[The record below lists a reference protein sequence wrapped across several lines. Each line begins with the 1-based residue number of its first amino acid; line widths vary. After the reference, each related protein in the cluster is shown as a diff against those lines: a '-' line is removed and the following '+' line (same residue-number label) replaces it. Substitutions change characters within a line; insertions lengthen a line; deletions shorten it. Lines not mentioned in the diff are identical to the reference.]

1 MNFYRTVRPLKAV
14 AKELTLKPILPL
26 SQHKPQRFASTMEY
40 TRLGDTGLKISKV
53 ILGAMSYGTPEW
65 QEWVLDEE
73 KSLPLLEHAYKV
85 GLNTWDTADV
95 YSNGRSE
102 EIIGKALQKYNIP
115 RQKVVILSKCYFGV
129 DHSGAQPRIGAMSN
143 NDDQMVNQ
151 VGLSRKHIFD
161 AVDASVKRLGTY
173 IDVLQIHRLD
183 RETPKK
189 EIMKALNDVVE
200 SGKVRYIGASSMAAW
215 EFQMMQNIAEA
226 NGWHKFISMQN
237 YHNLLYREEEREM
250 LPYCRASG
258 VGCIPWSPVARGV
271 LTRPWGDRS
280 TKREETDNFLKSL
293 IRSKE
298 TEIDKNIID
307 RLEEVAKKRGVGM
320 ALVAIAWSIKQEGV
334 NPIVGL
340 GSKERIDQA
349 VEAVK
354 FKLSDEEAK
363 YLEEPYMPKMI
374 QGY

>member
-1 MNFYRTVRPLKAV
+1 
-14 AKELTLKPILPL
+14 
-26 SQHKPQRFASTMEY
+26 MEY
-40 TRLGDTGLKISKV
+40 TRLGDSGLKISKIV
-53 ILGAMSYGTPEW
+53 LGTMSYGTPEW

-85 GLNTWDTADV
+85 GINTWDTADV

-129 DHSGAQPRIGAMSN
+129 DQSGAQPRISAMSTNDN
-143 NDDQMVNQ
+143 NMVNQ
-151 VGLSRKHIFD
+151 VGLSRKHILD

-183 RETPKK
+183 RDTPKK

-215 EFQMMQNIAEA
+215 EFQMLQNVADA

-237 YHNLLYREEEREM
+237 YHNLIYREEEREM

-271 LTRPWGDRS
+271 LARPWSERS
-280 TKREETDNFLKSL
+280 TKREESDNFLKSL

-298 TEIDKNIID
+298 TETDKNIVD
-307 RLEEVAKKRGVGM
+307 RVEEVAKKRGVGM
-320 ALVAIAWSIKQEGV
+320 ALVAIAWSLKQEAV

-340 GSKERIDQA
+340 GSKERIDEA

-354 FKLSDEEAK
+354 FQLSDEEAK
-363 YLEEPYMPKMI
+363 YLEEPYMPKMV